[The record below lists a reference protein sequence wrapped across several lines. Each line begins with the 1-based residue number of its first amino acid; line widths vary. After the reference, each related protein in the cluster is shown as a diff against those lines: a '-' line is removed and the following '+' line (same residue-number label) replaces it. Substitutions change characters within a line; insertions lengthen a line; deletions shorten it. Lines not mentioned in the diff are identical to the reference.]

1 MIATDRRVG
10 LVGRLRELVAYRYL
24 ISNLVVRD
32 LKVRYK
38 NSILGIA
45 WSWINPLLMMV
56 VYTLVFNVMAGS
68 SGLANYPA
76 FVLCALLPW
85 NFFATAVARATD
97 SIVESESLV
106 KKVYFPR
113 EALPISVVLSNL
125 ANFLIALPIFFLLA
139 LLMGNPITLWALALP
154 VIILIQ
160 LFFTIG
166 VSLITSTLNVFYRDT
181 RHILSVLMLAWMF
194 LTPIF
199 YQITTIPQ
207 AYSLWGV
214 ELDLQVWLPRLNP
227 MAAIIIS
234 YQDALY
240 WGRSIFTTTLLSSA
254 LISLVFMVAGYLI
267 FQRYSPRLAEEA

>member
-1 MIATDRRVG
+1 MGMSTWKK
-10 LVGRLRELVAYRYL
+10 LQELWQYRELIR
-24 ISNLVVRD
+24 NLVIRD
-32 LKVRYK
+32 LKARYK

-68 SGLANYPA
+68 SGLANYPV

-139 LLMGNPITLWALALP
+139 LLMGNPVTPWALTLP

-181 RHILSVLMLAWMF
+181 RHILSVLILAWMF

-199 YQITTIPQ
+199 YPITTIPQ

-214 ELDLQVWLPRLNP
+214 ELDLRAWLPMLNP